1 MKKMLML
8 SATAAL
14 FLAACNDTT
23 KEVAVDPAP
32 VEETTTETAQA
43 VEQPT
48 EQQEA
53 EATASPTQPSTTVE
67 PETSETEATE
77 QANPIE
83 EADSETVESVVEQ
96 TEEEAIIEEADSE
109 TVEGSPATEV
119 TPSSEITYMQNGN
132 VQTAPTNFLTST
144 EQPFGLEVMNGFTLV
159 AEEPGK
165 DQLIYDADTRIT
177 MAIETYT
184 LGETT
189 YDELFNSALEEAGT
203 LGEASPIEELP
214 YHDNIANIAAF
225 DVTIDND
232 KVVVMAIETPSTLAK
247 FTMYDTPE
255 TDLTQAMIQM
265 AATIKGQ

>member
-23 KEVAVDPAP
+23 KEVAVDPTP
-32 VEETTTETAQA
+32 VEEATTEATQA
-43 VEQPT
+43 VEQAT

-53 EATASPTQPSTTVE
+53 EASASPTQPSTTVE
-67 PETSETEATE
+67 PEATE

-83 EADSETVESVVEQ
+83 EADSETVDSVVEQ

-132 VQTAPTNFLTST
+132 VQTAPTNFLTSA

-165 DQLIYDADTRIT
+165 DQLIYDADARIT

-184 LGETT
+184 LGEIT

-225 DVTIDND
+225 DVTIDNE

-247 FTMYDTPE
+247 FTIYDTLE